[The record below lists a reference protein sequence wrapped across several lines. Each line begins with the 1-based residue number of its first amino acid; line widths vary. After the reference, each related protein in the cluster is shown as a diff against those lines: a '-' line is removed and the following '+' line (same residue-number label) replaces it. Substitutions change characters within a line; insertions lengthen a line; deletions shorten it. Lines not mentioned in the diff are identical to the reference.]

1 MGAPGR
7 SALRAAGRLSDRTS
21 DEALG
26 PWLGWQAPP
35 RWLLPILKDLPI
47 FADDRVGGM
56 RKLSCRPFRWRFV
69 MHGANPAS
77 SLDTV
82 LLMAPFAIFM
92 ILAMFGLD
100 ERLASKSG
108 RHARRPRFCEVG
120 PSGEGR
126 LSD

>member
-1 MGAPGR
+1 
-7 SALRAAGRLSDRTS
+7 
-21 DEALG
+21 
-26 PWLGWQAPP
+26 
-35 RWLLPILKDLPI
+35 
-47 FADDRVGGM
+47 
-56 RKLSCRPFRWRFV
+56 

-126 LSD
+126 LSDPDGRPANRARFPRIFSGRKERSVHHHVPTPAKDRSMRAVRRTIYL